1 MRKMI
6 NSKKIILL
14 SILIL
19 SLGLFVG
26 CDKENTSEDIAV
38 EAIKNVMVNVKVPSD
53 SAIEK
58 ITVSL
63 RNTDMEEYIASKT
76 EAVSDIDENGL
87 LSFPFSDLKGNT
99 YNVIAK
105 AESSKEKDLYIAS
118 ATIIDS
124 TSITVGADNFSKIE
138 KRSDFNNL
146 RIYEIMV
153 EAFRDGEP
161 GGYGTGYGPSHHNGD
176 LRGIINSLEY
186 IKGLGVN
193 AIWMT
198 PIFDSKTGLVKGQ
211 ATGYFPDDFYNV
223 DPKFGSN
230 EDLRELVDKAHELGL
245 YVFMDGV
252 FGHHGSDP
260 IEGVVDYDSQWYGN
274 KVKYPESLEYFKDV
288 ATYWIEEYEIDGWR
302 LDQAFQMNQGGTN
315 YLYDIRK
322 AVEEVCEERKARG
335 EEWGTLGYLVGE
347 IWDGSGKEI
356 NSIGYSQDGLKSL
369 FDFPL
374 RYSLV
379 QVLASQ
385 EDTSVSYG
393 YNQPVS
399 KLNGAYGYG
408 NHKQYPDDAQPN
420 LMLTT
425 HDVVRFG
432 DLIQRAP
439 HLGYGKEHPD
449 YWKRHKAAFS
459 FMASY
464 TGPITIYYGDEIG
477 REVEGFINE
486 QDIVD
491 GEKIYDDHAARDSAK
506 VAGFTPQEKDLKNYL
521 SRLMKMRD
529 NNPALWNGERTN
541 LIAGKTRYAD
551 LKVDPDTGDRIVYV
565 LNAGTSETT
574 ISVSNVGGSK
584 LVDLLTGEEIIGSG
598 SYDIPVDALTG
609 RFLSVR

>member
-1 MRKMI
+1 MI
-6 NSKKIILL
+6 NNKKIILL

-26 CDKENTSEDIAV
+26 CNGKDDSKDMVAEVIENM
-38 EAIKNVMVNVKVPSD
+38 MVNVKVPNDNS
-53 SAIEK
+53 IEK

-63 RNTDMEEYIASKT
+63 KNINIDEYIPSKT
-76 EAVSDIDENGL
+76 EIVADIDENGV
-87 LSFPFSDLKGNT
+87 LSFPFSDLNGT
-99 YNVIAK
+99 EYNVIAK
-105 AESSKEKDLYIAS
+105 AEDLNGKDLYIAS
-118 ATIIDS
+118 ATITDAEVNNVEIN
-124 TSITVGADNFSKIE
+124 ADKFSKIE
-138 KRSDFNNL
+138 KRTDINNL

-153 EAFRDGEP
+153 EAFQDGEP

-198 PIFDSKTGLVKGQ
+198 PIFESKTGLVKGQ
-211 ATGYFPDDFYNV
+211 ATGYFPDDYYNV
-223 DPKFGSN
+223 DPKFGTN
-230 EDLRELVDKAHELGL
+230 EDLRELVEKAHKLGL
-245 YVFMDGV
+245 YVFLDGV
-252 FGHHGSDP
+252 FGHHGADP
-260 IEGVVDYDSQWYGN
+260 IDGVVDYDTQWYGN
-274 KVKYPESLEYFKDV
+274 KVKYSDSLEYFKDV

-302 LDQAFQMNQGGTN
+302 LDQAFQMNQDGTN

-322 AVEEVCEERKARG
+322 AVEKVCAERKDRG

-347 IWDGSGKEI
+347 IWDGSGREI
-356 NSIGYSQDGLKSL
+356 NSIGYSQNGLKSL

-374 RYSLV
+374 RYALV

-385 EDTSVSYG
+385 EHTEQGGAYSQPTSVFNRG
-393 YNQPVS
+393 Y
-399 KLNGAYGYG
+399 AT
-408 NHKQYPDDAQPN
+408 HEIYPYDAQPN

-486 QDIVD
+486 QDMVD
-491 GEKIYDDHAARDSAK
+491 GVKIYDDHAARDAGKAS
-506 VAGFTPQEKDLKNYL
+506 GFTDQEEDLKDYV
-521 SRLMKMRD
+521 SSLMKIRND
-529 NNPALWNGERTN
+529 NPALWNGERRN
-541 LIAGKTRYAD
+541 LVASGTKYAD
-551 LKVDPDTGDRIVYV
+551 LKIDPDTGDKILYV
-565 LNAGTSETT
+565 LNTGTDATT
-574 ISVSNVGGSK
+574 ISISNVGGTK
-584 LVDLLTGEEIIGSG
+584 LIDLFTGEEIAGLA
-598 SYDIPVDALTG
+598 SYDISVDGLTG
-609 RFLSVR
+609 RFFSIR